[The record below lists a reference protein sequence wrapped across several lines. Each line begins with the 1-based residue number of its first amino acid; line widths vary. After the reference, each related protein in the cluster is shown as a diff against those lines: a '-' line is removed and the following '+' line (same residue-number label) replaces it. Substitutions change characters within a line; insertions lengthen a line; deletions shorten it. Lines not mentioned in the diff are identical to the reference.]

1 MANYDFG
8 NILSPLDFEHLV
20 RDILSRDLDIKLTSF
35 SEGKDKGIDLRY
47 SSCKKN
53 EIIVQCKRVKT
64 ISKAQIDEEFEKIK
78 QLNPK
83 KYYFVISTDI
93 SVAKSDY
100 IQKVFAEYMKNGDFI
115 YTKSRLNSLLETHQ
129 DIHQQT
135 YKLWLNSSSIFNTL
149 INKPLFERAKS
160 LINDLKK
167 DYKYY
172 VKNDSFIKAIE
183 IVKENQFIVIS
194 GIPGIGKTTLAKLLL
209 WEYLQK
215 GYEIIEIRKVI
226 EGEQFLVEESKNKQ
240 VFYFDDFLGEN
251 FLKYDAIEG
260 RSNDLVQFIKRIMSS
275 KHKVLIMTT
284 REYILKQ
291 AKEKYEKL
299 DANELDIYKYT
310 LDLTSYG
317 KRIKALILYNHLYY
331 SNIEISYI
339 EALIKGK
346 VYKKI
351 ISHKNYSPRIIEQMT
366 IRLKN
371 TSVEDYATSFI
382 NNLDNPF
389 GIWDKAFKNQI
400 SEGSKY
406 TLFVLLS
413 IGDTILLS
421 EFKKAILRFH
431 EINTRANNIDFRPI
445 DIKNYLR
452 ELEDSFIKINITN
465 KGNHFIDFQNPSI
478 KDFMLEIV
486 KDDKDLIRMLLES
499 TVYFN
504 QLTYVLNFLEE
515 LTENNNSINDLIYSI
530 IYNQFDNIQPSSW
543 ILSGD
548 EFLFNKKP
556 ISKLNELKPFL
567 KKSKDT
573 KTIDFLLEKFR
584 IIDVASLYAHEE
596 KQYISFLKDFK
607 KRLNINIKSVI
618 QKVFSNIFWFE
629 NVRNF
634 IALEEIDSNE
644 FNKFATEEK
653 EQINTK
659 ITSAIKKDIEYASN
673 VNTLD
678 NLSNKLKTDKETL
691 SKRFS
696 VDISYFDEE
705 IKGRI
710 STIDIEKESKNG
722 KDDEI
727 EIDINM
733 TEFEEEDFN
742 EDEYFRI
749 ELFKT

>member
-1 MANYDFG
+1 MIYD
-8 NILSPLDFEHLV
+8 IQV
-20 RDILSRDLDIKLTSF
+20 V
-35 SEGKDKGIDLRY
+35 
-47 SSCKKN
+47 KKN

-78 QLNPK
+78 KLNPK
-83 KYYFVISTDI
+83 KYYFVISTDL

-100 IQKVFAEYMKNGDFI
+100 IQKVFTKYMKNGDFI
-115 YTKSRLNSLLETHQ
+115 YTKGRLNSLLETHH

-172 VKNDSFIKAIE
+172 VKNDSFKKAIE

-299 DANELDIYKYT
+299 DTNELDIYKYT

-331 SNIEISYI
+331 SNIEFSYI

-351 ISHKNYSPRIIEQMT
+351 INHKNYSPRIIEQMT
-366 IRLKN
+366 IKLKN
-371 TSVEDYATSFI
+371 IPVEDYAKSFI
-382 NNLDNPF
+382 ENLDNPF

-431 EINTRANNIDFRPI
+431 EINTRANNINFRPI

-478 KDFMLEIV
+478 KDFMLKIV

-499 TVYFN
+499 TVYLN
-504 QLTYVLNFLEE
+504 QLIYVLNFLAE
-515 LTENNNSINDLIYSI
+515 LTENNESINDLIYSI
-530 IYNQFDNIQPSSW
+530 IYNQFDSIQPSSW

-548 EFLFNKKP
+548 EFLFKEKP
-556 ISKLNELKPFL
+556 ITKLNELKPFL

-584 IIDVASLYAHEE
+584 IIDVASLYVHEE
-596 KQYISFLKDFK
+596 REYISFLKDFK
-607 KRLNINIKSVI
+607 RRLSINIKPVI
-618 QKVFSNIFWFE
+618 QKVFSNISWFE

-634 IALEEIDSNE
+634 NALEEIDSNE
-644 FNKFATEEK
+644 FNKFATVEK
-653 EQINTK
+653 DQINTK

-673 VNTLD
+673 VNSLD
-678 NLSNKLKTDKETL
+678 NLSNKLNTDKETL
-691 SKRFS
+691 FKRFS
-696 VDISYFDEE
+696 VDISYFEEE
-705 IKGRI
+705 IKDRI
-710 STIDIEKESKNG
+710 STIDNEKESKNVN
-722 KDDEI
+722 DDEI
-727 EIDINM
+727 EIDNNM
-733 TEFEEEDFN
+733 TEFEEENFN

-749 ELFKT
+749 ELFQN